1 MKVRTETIKK
11 TKTKRIKVT
20 EKNKEQMRRV
30 FNITITD
37 NRTGKVII
45 KEDTNIVLGVY
56 NATSKANK
64 DELAMGAISVTNCDR
79 ITRLCAIKTLDSVK
93 EENVKRLLKDTIFSA
108 LED

>member
-1 MKVRTETIKK
+1 MKVRTETIKE

-20 EKNKEQMRRV
+20 EKNREQMRRA

-37 NRTGKVII
+37 NKTGKIII

-56 NATSKANK
+56 NAISKENK
-64 DELAMGAISVTNCDR
+64 DEMAMGAISVANCDR

-93 EENVKRLLKDTIFSA
+93 EKNVKQLLKDTIFSV